1 MAGTG
6 KAHLRDG
13 DNVLRVEDLVVEFK
27 VGSESYDASAIDQVM
42 DYALDR

>member
-27 VGSESYDASAIDQVM
+27 TGPS
-42 DYALDR
+42 RRP